1 MASAAAAAATEALP
15 LAVYDWPEERS
26 ADGWW
31 RADPLARAYCRP
43 CGVYGCHR
51 HHEKAAALP
60 SAPINDPS
68 RRGTGRTEAP
78 AWCWPCRLRPGD
90 AAAVTAAVAAQV
102 DVYGEWEVAALSV
115 AVDLV
120 GTDPCRLALLLG
132 PGICCG
138 IVAVQ
143 VREWLRGGAAPNVQP
158 PSPRYFNRVPPA
170 VDEVSDDGGR
180 NGDGEERRAV
190 PRPGAQEGAPTA
202 ERTERFP
209 FVPCGHAGPCSADRC
224 RCAAEGVPCE
234 ATCGCGRTR
243 WAWAAPPAAS
253 ARGGGGGGTPTGLC
267 PRRVHCTCT
276 PSGRRGGGAACTPGG
291 GAKLCP
297 CVAALRECD
306 PDACGACGAGLSVE
320 RRRERAALAALPL
333 GSGGG
338 GGASPSS
345 LSLRACANV
354 AVQLRLRVPTV
365 LGRSTVA
372 GFGLFA
378 AAPLRRHAFVG
389 EYVGE
394 VLDKRKAGRRDDLY
408 LEVGTSYFFDF
419 AYATVMDATLKGNK
433 TRMINHQRVKPPLV
447 VSMVAV
453 RGDNRIAFVTS
464 RAVRPAEEL
473 FFHYG
478 KSYDKL
484 LRKQHRV
491 RLLPARGGGD

>member
-1 MASAAAAAATEALP
+1 MPGVSLLPGGVEVPLQAVRPVPPYSLYAVVGTPWYRHPVTEEEETPLNSYVPYRGDGPRAVHVMQRFAESIEEEMYDGGNDDGTSIVPGLDLSDSGGPTTTDDSDWSDDPELPRLLQTPPMVNPAFFRLPARRRRAAMRAAVVAAAAAVEAAAAAAHGRDADWAAAARGGVPATRCGVPAAATLLAVAPAVADALTTTPAAATAAARVVIRRSAAAARAVASAAAAAATEALP

-68 RRGTGRTEAP
+68 RR
-78 AWCWPCRLRPGD
+78 
-90 AAAVTAAVAAQV
+90 
-102 DVYGEWEVAALSV
+102 
-115 AVDLV
+115 
-120 GTDPCRLALLLG
+120 
-132 PGICCG
+132 
-138 IVAVQ
+138 
-143 VREWLRGGAAPNVQP
+143 
-158 PSPRYFNRVPPA
+158 
-170 VDEVSDDGGR
+170 
-180 NGDGEERRAV
+180 
-190 PRPGAQEGAPTA
+190 
-202 ERTERFP
+202 
-209 FVPCGHAGPCSADRC
+209 
-224 RCAAEGVPCE
+224 
-234 ATCGCGRTR
+234 
-243 WAWAAPPAAS
+243 
-253 ARGGGGGGTPTGLC
+253 GLC

-394 VLDKRKAGRRDDLY
+394 VLDKRKAGRRDDL
-408 LEVGTSYFFDF
+408 
-419 AYATVMDATLKGNK
+419 
-433 TRMINHQRVKPPLV
+433 
-447 VSMVAV
+447 V
-453 RGDNRIAFVTS
+453 RDE
-464 RAVRPAEEL
+464 P
-473 FFHYG
+473 
-478 KSYDKL
+478 
-484 LRKQHRV
+484 
-491 RLLPARGGGD
+491 GGAPG